1 MKDTGRRE
9 RKLVRL
15 AGSVRARR
23 AERIREQI
31 LRAGLKV
38 FSSKGFERATMDD
51 IALELEATKGLLYY
65 HFKTKEEIL
74 SAILKQSPVI
84 ATLESGLRALDHLP
98 FAQAVR
104 AAVHGS
110 MAILEAHRD
119 FIRFL
124 HIQALLSGKEAEVVY
139 TEVIDR
145 LRQSVAAGVEHFKT
159 TGEVKPQADSTH
171 WSNMMVSLVVSYFLQ
186 NQVFGQSHKLG
197 TDYLDYMIDTLVSA
211 IGTGAAKA
219 PGRKGSK

>member
-1 MKDTGRRE
+1 MKNTGRRE
-9 RKLVRL
+9 RKLEAL

-23 AERIREQI
+23 AQRIREQI

-84 ATLESGLRALDHLP
+84 AALESGLRALDPLP
-98 FAQAVR
+98 FATAVR

-110 MAILEAHRD
+110 IGILEAHRD

-124 HIQALLSGKEAEVVY
+124 HIQALLSGEEAEVVY
-139 TEVIDR
+139 NEVIER
-145 LRQSVAAGVEHFKT
+145 LRQSVAAGIEKFKA
-159 TGEVKPQADSTH
+159 TGEVKADADSTH
-171 WSNMMVSLVVSYFLQ
+171 WSNMMVSLVISYFLQ

-197 TDYLDYMIDTLVSA
+197 TDYLDYMIETLISA
-211 IGTGAAKA
+211 IGTGANAA
-219 PGRKGSK
+219 GREGSK